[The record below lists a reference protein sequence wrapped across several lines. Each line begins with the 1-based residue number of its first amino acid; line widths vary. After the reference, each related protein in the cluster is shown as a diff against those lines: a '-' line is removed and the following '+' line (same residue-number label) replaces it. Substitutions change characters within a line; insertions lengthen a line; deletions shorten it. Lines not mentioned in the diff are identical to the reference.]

1 MSFVLYEKERDT
13 WYNNEGHNFHVPL
26 SLDAYR
32 SCSYDTE
39 YSLEKE
45 ISEYLEYAQQIK
57 LRLRDVHDYIE
68 LWPEK
73 VTDHLCKLLESHK
86 LEGYELNGQDS
97 VENERQVFVI
107 KNQEAEEA
115 FQKGLQNFLQ
125 EVIKI
130 YHEAGQKHFNEAD
143 AQNRLDIEDA
153 NLQVWDYCK

>member
-1 MSFVLYEKERDT
+1 
-13 WYNNEGHNFHVPL
+13 
-26 SLDAYR
+26 
-32 SCSYDTE
+32 
-39 YSLEKE
+39 
-45 ISEYLEYAQQIK
+45 
-57 LRLRDVHDYIE
+57 
-68 LWPEK
+68 
-73 VTDHLCKLLESHK
+73 
-86 LEGYELNGQDS
+86 
-97 VENERQVFVI
+97 VFVI